1 LSKDKKFVIWSEQ
14 KLEFPVVDINWEM
27 MREIEKRMSHLNKE
41 DKEYKLLA
49 LDLKR
54 LKMERELR
62 KIARQKLTIENG

>member
-14 KLEFPVVDINWEM
+14 KLKFPVVDINWEM